1 MATTTLDVFGARP
14 GMRAL
19 SPWLRSRNW
28 DLTFITFSVVTA
40 AIPYSIYLLLGGN
53 DPKAQD
59 TARLVINLVVS
70 IAVGGP
76 HMYATFTR
84 TVLDPDFVK
93 RRPAFIVSSLII
105 PAAVIFMAVSS
116 YETYVWLLTIFFGV
130 AALHALQQILWLT
143 EAYNT
148 KAHVALSLPSRL
160 IDYAVVLTSLYPIAM
175 WKMVRGE
182 FAIGEVTLKVSEVLR
197 GQTWIATLVS
207 AAFALSLIAFI
218 VKTYLEY
225 RAGYVNVPKLTL
237 IGVTV
242 LLMFFT
248 PAFSNMDTAFQGIN
262 TWHSFQYLALTWYA
276 NRLAEQKTGQRRGLM
291 HTIFSQP
298 GNGWWKFYL
307 VCMAMLP
314 ISGLLFLGANLI
326 WPNLHAGQPG
336 AAEVYGYI
344 AILSILLVHYYHDA
358 FLFTKPDALVAET

>member
-1 MATTTLDVFGARP
+1 MTTTTLDMFGARS

-28 DLTFITFSVVTA
+28 DLTFITFSVFTA
-40 AIPYSIYLLLGGN
+40 AIPYSIYLLLGGT
-53 DPKAQD
+53 D
-59 TARLVINLVVS
+59 TARLLINLLVS
-70 IAVGGP
+70 LFVGGP

-93 RRPAFIVSSLII
+93 RRPAFIASSLLI
-105 PAAVIFMAVSS
+105 PTAVIFMAVSS
-116 YETYVWLLTIFFGV
+116 YETYVWLLTLFFGL
-130 AALHALQQILWLT
+130 ASLHALQQIIWLA
-143 EAYNT
+143 EAYNV
-148 KAHVALSLPSRL
+148 KARVALSLPSRL
-160 IDYAVVLTSLYPIAM
+160 IDYAVILTSLYPIAV

-182 FAIGEVTLKVSEVLR
+182 FVIGEVTLKVSELLR
-197 GQTWIATLVS
+197 GQTWIAYLVS

-218 VKTYLEY
+218 VKTVLEY
-225 RAGYVNVPKLTL
+225 RAGYVNIPKLAL

-242 LLMFFT
+242 VLMFIT
-248 PAFSNMDTAFQGIN
+248 PSFSNMDTAFQGIN

-276 NRLAEQKTGQRRGLM
+276 NRLAEKKSGQRRGLVQALFNRD
-291 HTIFSQP
+291 TS
-298 GNGWWKFYL
+298 GWWKFYL

-326 WPNLHAGQPG
+326 WPNLHAGKPG

-358 FLFTKPDALVAET
+358 FLFTEPEALVAEA